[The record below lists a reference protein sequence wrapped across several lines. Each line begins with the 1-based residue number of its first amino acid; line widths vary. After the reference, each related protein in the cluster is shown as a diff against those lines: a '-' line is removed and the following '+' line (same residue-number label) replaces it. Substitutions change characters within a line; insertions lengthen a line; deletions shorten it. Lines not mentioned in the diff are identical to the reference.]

1 MGIDV
6 IYNKLESA
14 QSNRFGLIGLATTG
28 GIPATSVGT
37 AVCAAGGL
45 PAALSN
51 PVPCYRNE
59 DQDAW
64 MATFRV
70 QRDFLP

>member
-6 IYNKLESA
+6 IYNKQNTSSPNFANAIALPAAS
-14 QSNRFGLIGLATTG
+14 GLPATTSS
-28 GIPATSVGT
+28 A
-37 AVCAAGGL
+37 AVCAAGG
-45 PAALSN
+45 AGVG
-51 PVPCYRNE
+51 PVPCYRAA

-64 MATFRV
+64 TGTFRV